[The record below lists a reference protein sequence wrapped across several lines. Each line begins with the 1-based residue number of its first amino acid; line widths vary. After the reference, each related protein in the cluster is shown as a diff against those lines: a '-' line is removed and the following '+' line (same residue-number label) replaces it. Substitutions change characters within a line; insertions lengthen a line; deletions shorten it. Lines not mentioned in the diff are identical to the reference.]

1 MRAYV
6 RLQLLSHVENPV
18 QVAVWKIILQRQ
30 PKVSCSGHIQWT
42 NILTK
47 CQIIVIGP
55 QSKWLYTSQNN
66 WIKQTNSNIVPR
78 VWLLPTSLKLWPY
91 FFLPLLTARR
101 GENLETRFVYNSRLL
116 VNNLLSNNLS
126 FVSLISLTKYQ
137 FTTKDCSSRNKNKNK
152 TNQETKICLLIVFH
166 VTQKVCLYASL
177 KCSPPSTHFL

>member
-1 MRAYV
+1 M
-6 RLQLLSHVENPV
+6 
-18 QVAVWKIILQRQ
+18 WKIILQRQ

-126 FVSLISLTKYQ
+126 FVSLVSLTKYQ